1 MWRLVLGLRSR
12 DDELHGRRSAGNRRF
27 GALDHIKLR
36 RYLDWLTT
44 SPLKNTQSLTSAAR
58 SLPPPPPCTLC
69 TSQASWPRAA
79 RYASRGCRGRL
90 PRRACQSSCSG
101 VCICA
106 SELDGADRTKPPTDF
121 AWVFLIHVKEVR
133 HHWLHHR
140 FAFVIRRHRNRTAKY
155 LQRATVPVFDDIV

>member
-79 RYASRGCRGRL
+79 RYASRGCRWAAAAPRL
-90 PRRACQSSCSG
+90 PEFMFRRLHLCLRTGWGRPHQTTNGLCLGLSHPCKRSASSLASPP
-101 VCICA
+101 VCFCHPA
-106 SELDGADRTKPPTDF
+106 SS
-121 AWVFLIHVKEVR
+121 
-133 HHWLHHR
+133 
-140 FAFVIRRHRNRTAKY
+140 
-155 LQRATVPVFDDIV
+155 